1 VVKYAAM
8 RPEAPFRISLAEWSL
23 HRAVRSGA
31 LDHLDFPL
39 SARRDYDI
47 EAVEYVST
55 LFRQRDDRYL
65 HALRSRAEESGVR
78 SLLIMIDGE
87 GQIGDPDPTLR
98 AMAVGSHA
106 RWVDAAAILGC
117 HSIRINAES
126 AGTAE
131 EQHKLVAD
139 GLRRLC
145 EIADLSGIDVA
156 IENHGGLSSDPDWLA
171 AVVRAAD
178 HQRAGTLPDF
188 GNFTIRGAGGG
199 EIRRFD
205 RYDGVRKLMPYA
217 RGVSAKAQ
225 AFDAA
230 GNETTTDFAKMLG
243 VVVDG
248 GYRGY
253 IGVEYEGEDLSEP
266 EGIRATKALLERVR
280 ERMAAAVRMSS

>member
-1 VVKYAAM
+1 M

-39 SARRDYDI
+39 SARRDYGI

-55 LFRQRDDRYL
+55 FFRQRDDHYL
-65 HALRSRAEESGVR
+65 NALRSRAEEAGVR
-78 SLLIMIDGE
+78 SLLIMIDRE
-87 GQIGDPDPTLR
+87 GRIGDPDPTLR
-98 AMAVGSHA
+98 TTAVANHA
-106 RWVDAAAILGC
+106 RWIDAAASLGC

-126 AGTAE
+126 EGTAE
-131 EQHKLVAD
+131 EQHKLVAN

-171 AVVRAAD
+171 AVIRAAD

-188 GNFTIRGAGGG
+188 GNFTIRGAAGG

-225 AFDAA
+225 AFDDA
-230 GNETTTDFAKMLG
+230 GNETTTDFEKMLRS
-243 VVVDG
+243 VVDG
-248 GYRGY
+248 GYHGY
-253 IGVEYEGEDLSEP
+253 IGVEFEGEVLSEP
-266 EGIRATKALLERVR
+266 DGIRATKTLLERVR
-280 ERMAAAVRMSS
+280 EKMAPVVHPSS